1 MENDIIWHVDNERN
15 FNDDKQWYTFV
26 EDLSELKDINDDEK
40 EISGIEYDESII
52 LDPNIAV
59 VCIMGPSRN
68 GKSTIVNDILGVKDA
83 CKVSSTANVAQTKGA
98 WITKYSSNKHNVS
111 QIVCCICF
119 ICFY

>member
-1 MENDIIWHVDNERN
+1 MDHNIIQHVTNDHEFKNQN
-15 FNDDKQWYTFV
+15 QWYRFV
-26 EDLSELKDINDDEK
+26 VDLSGVTETNDDEK

-52 LDPNIAV
+52 LDPNIPV